1 MEFRE
6 FIGITENAL
15 SVKECKEII
24 DFFESNSD
32 DHTPGVVSVRGKE
45 EVKVDSSIKESVDL
59 FRNFTEE
66 EIPEKFIVKAMNTCM
81 PQYEKKF
88 NALKKVEMWDAHLNY
103 NIRRYDP
110 GMGYFAEH
118 CEMHGLGNGCDRLMV
133 WMVYLNDVEDGGE
146 TYFTSQD
153 IKITPKAGSF
163 IVWPAYWTHPHHGL
177 VSNTQTKYIATG
189 WFTFLPK
196 QQLSAIKSRVAALKL
211 IA

>member
-1 MEFRE
+1 M
-6 FIGITENAL
+6 
-15 SVKECKEII
+15 
-24 DFFESNSD
+24 
-32 DHTPGVVSVRGKE
+32 
-45 EVKVDSSIKESVDL
+45 

-88 NALKKVEMWDAHLNY
+88 NAL
-103 NIRRYDP
+103 
-110 GMGYFAEH
+110 
-118 CEMHGLGNGCDRLMV
+118 
-133 WMVYLNDVEDGGE
+133 NDVEDGGE

-153 IKITPKAGSF
+153 IKIPPKAGSF